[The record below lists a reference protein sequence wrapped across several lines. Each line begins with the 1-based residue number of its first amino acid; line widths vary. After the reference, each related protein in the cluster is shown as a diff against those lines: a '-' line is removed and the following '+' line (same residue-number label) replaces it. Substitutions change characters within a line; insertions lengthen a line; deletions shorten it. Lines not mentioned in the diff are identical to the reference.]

1 MPKVVAVA
9 QDRVAIALGLAGIP
23 VLEPADAS
31 EVEAI
36 ITPLLS
42 NGTQLLIVQETFRE
56 HYSERFRVA
65 LSRHR
70 GKPLIVYCPA
80 FEREES
86 EVDAYLASVLKP
98 AIGYEIRL
106 E

>member
-9 QDRVAIALGLAGIP
+9 QDRVALALGLTGIQVIEP
-23 VLEPADAS
+23 STPAEAEEVLLEQLESD
-31 EVEAI
+31 
-36 ITPLLS
+36 
-42 NGTQLLIVQETFRE
+42 TQLLIVQETFRDE
-56 HYSERFRVA
+56 FSERFQLA

-70 GKPLIVYCPA
+70 GTPLVVYCPA

-86 EVDAYLASVLKP
+86 DVDAYLASVLKP